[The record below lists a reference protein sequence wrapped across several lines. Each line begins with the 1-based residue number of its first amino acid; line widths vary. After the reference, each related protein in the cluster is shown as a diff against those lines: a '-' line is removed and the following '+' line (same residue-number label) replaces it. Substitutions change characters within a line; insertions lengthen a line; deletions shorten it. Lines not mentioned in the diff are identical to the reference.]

1 MKKIRLAVIGTGMA
15 WEHTFAWSRD
25 AFHVFVF
32 SKRDAL
38 ETLCGIHLTHKGSG
52 FLPQSL

>member
-1 MKKIRLAVIGTGMA
+1 MKRIRLAVIGTGMA

-32 SKRDAL
+32 SKRNAL
-38 ETLCGIHLTHKGSG
+38 ATLYGIHLAHKKLG